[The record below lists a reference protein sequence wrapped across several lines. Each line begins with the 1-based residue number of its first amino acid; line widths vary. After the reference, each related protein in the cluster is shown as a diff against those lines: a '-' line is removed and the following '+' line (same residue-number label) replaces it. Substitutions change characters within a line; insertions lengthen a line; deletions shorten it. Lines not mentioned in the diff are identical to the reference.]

1 MTPDRP
7 LLGIMLM
14 LGFCILAPFGDAIAK
29 ILGGSNGVM
38 ELVVFRFSIQP
49 ILLVPII
56 LFTGGSFY
64 MSRRTLFFTFLR
76 TVFHTSGIV
85 LMFAALRVLPLAET
99 IAIAFVMPFILMF
112 LGWFLMNEVVGRRR
126 ITAAAV
132 GFLGTLLVIQPSF
145 AEVGLPALLPVGVA
159 FIFAFFMLA
168 TRAIAREADPITL
181 QAVSGMIAV
190 TLLLPLWIVG
200 AKLGWTDF
208 QLTPVTESRWE
219 LILLLGGIGTIAH
232 LFMTWSL
239 RFAPSSTLAPM
250 QYLEIPVATVI
261 GFAVFGDLPN
271 GLAAVGI
278 AVTIGAGLYVIYRES
293 QQTA

>member
-1 MTPDRP
+1 
-7 LLGIMLM
+7 
-14 LGFCILAPFGDAIAK
+14 
-29 ILGGSNGVM
+29 
-38 ELVVFRFSIQP
+38 
-49 ILLVPII
+49 
-56 LFTGGSFY
+56 
-64 MSRRTLFFTFLR
+64 
-76 TVFHTSGIV
+76 
-85 LMFAALRVLPLAET
+85 
-99 IAIAFVMPFILMF
+99 MPFILMV

-159 FIFAFFMLA
+159 FVFAFFMLA

-190 TLLLPLWIVG
+190 TLLLPLWMVG